1 MTQSSIRDT
10 IINNYLDKAYTKNE
24 NANVNQTIIIR
35 PFGFQSFFFYFGNY
49 RWFIGEKIKRERT
62 KHEEPTEICKQLEG
76 WPKKKTPSNSF
87 TKESHSPICYKIQ

>member
-35 PFGFQSFFFYFGNY
+35 PFGFQSFFLILAT
-49 RWFIGEKIKRERT
+49 IGGSLEKKIKRERT

-76 WPKKKTPSNSF
+76 CPKKKKNT
-87 TKESHSPICYKIQ
+87 